1 MTAFT
6 DAELTRDDF
15 LGGRLRLFQ
24 PVSGYRAGVD
34 PVFLAA
40 SVPARAGQRVLELG
54 CGAGAAILCLG
65 RRVPGLELTGVE
77 LQPAYADLARRNSDS
92 NDIPIEVVEGDIA
105 SMPASLRQR
114 QFDHV
119 IANPPYYRA
128 GAHSSAT
135 DAGRALALGEGT
147 PLALWVD
154 AAARRLVHRGYLH
167 MIAKADRLPDIL
179 AACDSRLGSVEVL
192 PLVPR
197 DGRAAELVILR
208 ARKGGK
214 AGFRLHH
221 GLILHKGAKHP
232 GDRDHYVPEVSRVQR
247 KAEALAWPNPG

>member
-1 MTAFT
+1 MMPFAQ
-6 DAELTRDDF
+6 DQLSCDDF

-24 PVSGYRAGVD
+24 PLSGYRAGVD

-40 SVPARAGQRVLELG
+40 SVPAQPGQRVLELG

-65 RRVPGLELTGVE
+65 RRVAGLDLTGVE
-77 LQPAYADLARRNSDS
+77 LQPAYADLARRNAAS
-92 NDIPIEVVEGDIA
+92 NDIPLEVIEGDIA
-105 SMPASLRQR
+105 TMPVGLRQR

-128 GAHSSAT
+128 GAHSSAR

-147 PLALWVD
+147 PLAVWVD

-167 MIAKADRLPDIL
+167 MIAKADRLPDLL
-179 AACDSRLGSVEVL
+179 AACDSRLGSLEVL
-192 PLVPR
+192 PLMPR
-197 DGRAAELVILR
+197 AGRAAELVILR

-221 GLILHKGAKHP
+221 GVILHVGAQHL
-232 GDRDHYVPEVSRVQR
+232 GDRDHYVPEIARVQR
-247 KAEALAWPNPG
+247 DAASMPWPLPR